1 MQIPPFVGLPLF
13 TVPMPYISVHS
24 PFSFSAFMSIGG
36 TSIIQHIDALYAC
49 SFPFSVSCFSV
60 FMLAAAF
67 T

>member
-1 MQIPPFVGLPLF
+1 MQIPPLVGLPLF
-13 TVPMPYISVHS
+13 TILMLYISVHS

-49 SFPFSVSCFSV
+49 SFLFSVLCFSVS
-60 FMLAAAF
+60 MLAAAF